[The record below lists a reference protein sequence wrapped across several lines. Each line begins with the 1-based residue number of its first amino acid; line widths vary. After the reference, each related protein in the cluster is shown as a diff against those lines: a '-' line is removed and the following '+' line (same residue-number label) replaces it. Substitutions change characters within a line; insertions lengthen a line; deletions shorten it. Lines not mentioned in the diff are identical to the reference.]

1 MKGDTI
7 MATITLNYDA
17 RNITVRKFIDALLSI
32 NGVTIKNEPKQ
43 PKYSKAMINKIE
55 QGEKDFKTGNYKVIK
70 TEDLWK

>member
-1 MKGDTI
+1 

-32 NGVTIKNEPKQ
+32 SGVTIKNEPKR

-55 QGEKDFKTGNYKVIK
+55 QGEVDFKTGNYKVIK